1 MKWNNLQSI
10 FFLFTEYSEQFS
22 PVFKFPEKRLPIS
35 PVDVHPYP
43 NRVETIVHSPLRS
56 QSHAQ
61 FQTLEVPIELDNG
74 SVKSH
79 PGWTIA

>member
-1 MKWNNLQSI
+1 MQ
-10 FFLFTEYSEQFS
+10 T
-22 PVFKFPEKRLPIS
+22 
-35 PVDVHPYP
+35 YP
-43 NRVETIVHSPLRS
+43 NRRAETIVHSPLRS

-61 FQTLEVPIELDNG
+61 FQTLEVPLELDDG